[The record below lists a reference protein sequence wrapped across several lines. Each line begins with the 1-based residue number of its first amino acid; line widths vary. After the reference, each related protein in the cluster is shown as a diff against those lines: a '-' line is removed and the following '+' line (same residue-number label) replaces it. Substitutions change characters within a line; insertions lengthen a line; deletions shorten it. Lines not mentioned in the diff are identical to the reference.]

1 MSLRFKILSGFLIL
15 ALMLAIAGVW
25 SIYELNSIGTSV
37 QELLDDNYRSIKA
50 AEMMTEALER
60 QDSGILLLLSGKW
73 EEGRNIINSA
83 DDLFEKGYQIA
94 ENNLTIRGERDFV
107 ERIRQQ
113 YIIYRNMWK
122 KPIVGTDKEGNLD
135 WYFRNLH
142 AEFLNV
148 KSAVNELKEL
158 NEETLYRTASGL
170 KNRANRA
177 VMPGI
182 VAVISALVFSL
193 IFSYF
198 VNQYMVNPINKMAHG
213 IEDFLE
219 RDKTFDVTVETKD
232 EISHLSSAIRSL
244 CSKVS
249 LAERDR

>member
-1 MSLRFKILSGFLIL
+1 MNLRFKILSGFLIL

-60 QDSGILLLLSGKW
+60 QDSGILLLLLGKW
-73 EEGRNIINSA
+73 EEGRKIIDSA

-94 ENNLTIRGERDFV
+94 ENNLTIPGERDFV
-107 ERIRQQ
+107 ERIRRQ
-113 YIIYRNMWK
+113 YITYKNMWK

-142 AEFLNV
+142 GEFLNV
-148 KSAVNELKEL
+148 KSAVNKLKEL

-244 CSKVS
+244 CARVS
-249 LAERDR
+249 LAERNR

>member
-60 QDSGILLLLSGKW
+60 QDSGILLLLLGKW

-94 ENNLTIRGERDFV
+94 ENNLTIPGERDFV

-113 YIIYRNMWK
+113 YIKYRNMWK

-135 WYFRNLH
+135 WYFSNLH

-213 IEDFLE
+213 IKDFLE
-219 RDKTFDVTVETKD
+219 RDKTFDVTFETKD

-249 LAERDR
+249 LAERNR

>member
-60 QDSGILLLLSGKW
+60 QDSGILLLLLGKW
-73 EEGRNIINSA
+73 EEGRKIIDSA
-83 DDLFEKGYQIA
+83 DDLFKKGYQIA
-94 ENNLTIRGERDFV
+94 ENNLTIPGERDFV

-122 KPIVGTDKEGNLD
+122 KPIVGTNKQGNLD

-198 VNQYMVNPINKMAHG
+198 VNQYMVNPINKMVHG
-213 IEDFLE
+213 IKDFLE
-219 RDKTFDVTVETKD
+219 RGKTFDVTVETKD
-232 EISHLSSAIRSL
+232 EISDLSSAIRSL
-244 CSKVS
+244 SSKVS

>member
-37 QELLDDNYRSIKA
+37 QELLDENYKSINA
-50 AEMMTEALER
+50 AEMMAEALER
-60 QDSGILLLLSGKW
+60 EDSGILVLLLGKW
-73 EEGRNIINSA
+73 EEGRKILDSA
-83 DDLFEKGYQIA
+83 DNLFEKGFQIA

-107 ERIRQQ
+107 ERIRKE
-113 YIIYRNMWK
+113 YTTYKNTWK

-148 KSAVNELKEL
+148 KSAVNELKEI
-158 NEETLYRTASGL
+158 NEEALYQTASDL

-177 VMPGI
+177 VMPGT

-193 IFSYF
+193 IFNYF
-198 VNQYMVNPINKMAHG
+198 VNHYMVDPINRMAHA
-213 IEDFLE
+213 IEDFTE
-219 RDKTFDVTVETKD
+219 REKTFDVTVETKD

-244 CSKVS
+244 CSRVS